1 MAIVD
6 AAAHQRMAE
15 DGYLVLRGL
24 LDPEHDLG
32 QLRVE
37 YQSLL
42 DQVATRLQS
51 EGVVTSAYAD
61 LPLGQRFCALVTEMG
76 GTLANYLDICLP
88 QRGVTTETPV
98 HCGPAAFGLLT
109 NPRLLDAVESMVG
122 PEIYSNP
129 TQHVRIKPPEHCL
142 AEHDTIVG
150 EIAQTVWHQD
160 LATIMPEADESHIVT
175 VWIPITPATR
185 ENGGLLV
192 APGSH
197 RHGLVTH
204 CHDRRSNYSRQ
215 AIPDELVGDR
225 RVALEMAPGD
235 VLFMTSLT
243 MHASLPNLSNDVR
256 WSVDLRY
263 QPIGEPTGRPWFPGF
278 VARSTSAPE
287 SVLPDAGAWA
297 ALWNRARERLAA
309 APPPSFQ
316 RWPDGDPD
324 CP

>member
-1 MAIVD
+1 MATVD
-6 AAAHQRMAE
+6 AAAHQGMAE
-15 DGYLVLRGL
+15 DGYLVLRGVLEPERDLQQFRAEYHAL
-24 LDPEHDLG
+24 LD
-32 QLRVE
+32 RVA
-37 YQSLL
+37 
-42 DQVATRLQS
+42 VRLQA
-51 EGVVTSAYAD
+51 EGVVSTAYAD
-61 LPLGQRFCALVTEMG
+61 LPFGQRFCALVREMG

-98 HCGPAAFGLLT
+98 HCGPAVFGLLT
-109 NPRLLDAVESMVG
+109 NPRLLDAVESIVG

-142 AEHDTIVG
+142 AEDGPIVG

-185 ENGGLLV
+185 ENGALLV

-197 RHGLVTH
+197 RRGLVRH

-215 AIPDELVGDR
+215 AIPDELVGHR
-225 RVALEMAPGD
+225 RVVLEMEPGD
-235 VLFMTSLT
+235 LLFMTSLT

-263 QPIGEPTGRPWFPGF
+263 QPSGEPTGRPWFPGF
-278 VARSTSAPE
+278 VARSGSAPD
-287 SVLPDAGAWA
+287 SVLPDANSWA
-297 ALWNRARERLAA
+297 ALWDRARERLAS

-316 RWPDGDPD
+316 RWPEGDPD